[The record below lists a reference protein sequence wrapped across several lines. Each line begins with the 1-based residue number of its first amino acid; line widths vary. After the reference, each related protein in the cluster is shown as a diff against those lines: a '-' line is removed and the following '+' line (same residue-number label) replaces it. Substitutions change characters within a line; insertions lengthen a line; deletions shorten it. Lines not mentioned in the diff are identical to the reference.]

1 VVEHWELT
9 YPEAEQKLANWLKL
23 RQGFGVFL
31 KEDNQ
36 LVSWITPSC
45 FGEFATHF
53 CINLLIREF
62 LGQLA
67 ALQTLVEHRKKGYGT
82 LVVKHMAKYLATE
95 GFDSCATINSENVAS
110 EAVMKKLGFKKLFQ
124 SQYIAVFNKY

>member
-1 VVEHWELT
+1 MVEHWELT
-9 YPEAEQKLANWLKL
+9 YPEAEQKLSNWLKL

-31 KEDNQ
+31 KENNK

-45 FGEFATHF
+45 FGELPDF
-53 CINLLIREF
+53 CSNHLNLEF

-67 ALQTLVEHRKKGYGT
+67 ALQTIKEYRKKGYGT
-82 LVVKHMAKYLATE
+82 LVVKHMVKYLAEE

-110 EAVMKKLGFKKLFQ
+110 EAVVKKLGFEKLFRC
-124 SQYIAVFNKY
+124 QYIAVLNLY